1 MLEIILLYAIFA
13 SVVALILNG
22 IVGVFSRK
30 AKRGAII
37 STALFLAITII
48 SAILIAVGYNALVLG
63 IIHIYQFSLLFVL
76 LFSITMMMVNILA
89 FSHSKDYDKLL
100 LLFAFS
106 FTGLTIIAT
115 ANSAISIFLGLE
127 LVAVPSAMMI
137 LFEGKHRV
145 EAAIKFFIL
154 SSVAIAIFSFA
165 LALLLPF
172 DPQLGISAAMPNAN
186 IAGISLLFLS
196 LVLFVAALGFDTA
209 LFPFNLWVP
218 DVYEGSPTY
227 ITAMLAGINKKAAFA
242 ALIVIFFIVLLPYS
256 STFSPIFAVL
266 AILTMFFGNILA
278 LVQTSVKRMFAYSSI
293 AQAGYII
300 IGIAA
305 ATEFSLEASIF
316 YIIAHAFM
324 IIGAFAIVMWLESK
338 NIRTIDEYNGL
349 SSRSKF
355 AAVSLTILMLSM
367 AGVPPLIGFT
377 GKLLLFSSALSANLA
392 LLAVIG
398 IINSFISIY
407 YYAKVMNAMYSRK
420 TVSQLR
426 IEPYI
431 ATVVLICVLFVI
443 IFGIFPQPILA
454 AASGAARSVFGI

>member
-1 MLEIILLYAIFA
+1 
-13 SVVALILNG
+13 
-22 IVGVFSRK
+22 
-30 AKRGAII
+30 
-37 STALFLAITII
+37 
-48 SAILIAVGYNALVLG
+48 
-63 IIHIYQFSLLFVL
+63 
-76 LFSITMMMVNILA
+76 
-89 FSHSKDYDKLL
+89 
-100 LLFAFS
+100 
-106 FTGLTIIAT
+106 
-115 ANSAISIFLGLE
+115 
-127 LVAVPSAMMI
+127 
-137 LFEGKHRV
+137 
-145 EAAIKFFIL
+145 
-154 SSVAIAIFSFA
+154 
-165 LALLLPF
+165 
-172 DPQLGISAAMPNAN
+172 
-186 IAGISLLFLS
+186 
-196 LVLFVAALGFDTA
+196 
-209 LFPFNLWVP
+209 
-218 DVYEGSPTY
+218 
-227 ITAMLAGINKKAAFA
+227 
-242 ALIVIFFIVLLPYS
+242 
-256 STFSPIFAVL
+256 
-266 AILTMFFGNILA
+266 
-278 LVQTSVKRMFAYSSI
+278 VKRMFAYSSI

-367 AGVPPLIGFT
+367 AGIPPLIGFT

-407 YYAKVMNAMYSRK
+407 YYAKVMNVMYSRK

-426 IEPYI
+426 IEPYV

>member
-1 MLEIILLYAIFA
+1 
-13 SVVALILNG
+13 
-22 IVGVFSRK
+22 
-30 AKRGAII
+30 
-37 STALFLAITII
+37 
-48 SAILIAVGYNALVLG
+48 
-63 IIHIYQFSLLFVL
+63 
-76 LFSITMMMVNILA
+76 
-89 FSHSKDYDKLL
+89 
-100 LLFAFS
+100 
-106 FTGLTIIAT
+106 
-115 ANSAISIFLGLE
+115 
-127 LVAVPSAMMI
+127 
-137 LFEGKHRV
+137 
-145 EAAIKFFIL
+145 
-154 SSVAIAIFSFA
+154 
-165 LALLLPF
+165 
-172 DPQLGISAAMPNAN
+172 
-186 IAGISLLFLS
+186 
-196 LVLFVAALGFDTA
+196 
-209 LFPFNLWVP
+209 
-218 DVYEGSPTY
+218 
-227 ITAMLAGINKKAAFA
+227 
-242 ALIVIFFIVLLPYS
+242 
-256 STFSPIFAVL
+256 
-266 AILTMFFGNILA
+266 MFFGNILA

-367 AGVPPLIGFT
+367 AGIPPLIGFT

-407 YYAKVMNAMYSRK
+407 YYAKVMNVMYSRK